1 MLLIPAKYF
10 GTQRHILNAI
20 RFYVSVYASMTKA
33 TEDLEPEQ
41 VFFRGPTTIILSATN
56 IEHVVSLQISEINNK
71 IEEFVRNGKTSLYF
85 LSFKI

>member
-1 MLLIPAKYF
+1 
-10 GTQRHILNAI
+10 
-20 RFYVSVYASMTKA
+20 MTKA

-71 IEEFVRNGKTSLYF
+71 IEEFVRNGKAWLYI
-85 LSFKI
+85 LSFKIWLGFLLQVLAGGLNGCLTYT